1 MKLELLSKFQQ
12 NWLTQKRQGLMF
24 DTKFAA
30 EAARRLLVKHLP
42 QGHGVN
48 GYHKCKV
55 IEQINGGS
63 NSGSAGMI
71 IEWLILIGKVEAQ
84 KEVN

>member
-1 MKLELLSKFQQ
+1 M
-12 NWLTQKRQGLMF
+12 
-24 DTKFAA
+24 
-30 EAARRLLVKHLP
+30 VKHLP